1 MKRVAG
7 NIIWLVSGAMQ
18 STSLA
23 RGLMTSRFVADL
35 PFSVRSSYSQ
45 NLVALLKVPPRL
57 CHTFLPSLETVFAL
71 FQMHKL
77 FRCEQ
82 EVI

>member
-23 RGLMTSRFVADL
+23 RGLMSRFVADL
-35 PFSVRSSYSQ
+35 RFSVRSSYSQ